1 MVYDISCKTLIG
13 AKPLRIRFDKVDGSV
28 RVYDDTRY
36 LVLFGPEKYY
46 AICNKIRYLINQKS
60 GITYVN
66 SHNYAR
72 IKVDSYDSLPQEKS
86 LTLHNVVILIK
97 SVFNKNQNPYYYNVI
112 LERWSHRLPK
122 NNNNKFLYKL

>member
-13 AKPLRIRFDKVDGSV
+13 AKPLRIRFDKVDGSI
-28 RVYDDTRY
+28 RVYDDPRY

-46 AICNKIRYLINQKS
+46 AICNKIRYLTNQKS

-112 LERWSHRLPK
+112 WCHRLPK